1 MTDLAL
7 GQKLSDAAR
16 EYANATIAAFRIP
29 GGVHPPTV
37 VAACARMAGTYLF
50 RSFGLDLPGVLP
62 GQAGL
67 SVEANEQAPMLLQTA
82 AGILAT
88 LGVTIA
94 SAPTTPL
101 EGEKTRP
108 RHEFLATQRLL
119 EPVFAAIQ
127 RQFGLTMRQGAQ
139 ATSIATAIPS
149 LCRALGAECW
159 VWCGGPRIHR
169 GVQDSPRP
177 SDAPRRSGVMCCQC
191 SRT

>member
-37 VAACARMAGTYLF
+37 VAACARMAGTYRF
-50 RSFGLDLPGVLP
+50 RSFGLDVPGVLP
-62 GQAGL
+62 GQAVL

-94 SAPTTPL
+94 SPMTLPDDPA
-101 EGEKTRP
+101 
-108 RHEFLATQRLL
+108 
-119 EPVFAAIQ
+119 
-127 RQFGLTMRQGAQ
+127 
-139 ATSIATAIPS
+139 
-149 LCRALGAECW
+149 
-159 VWCGGPRIHR
+159 
-169 GVQDSPRP
+169 
-177 SDAPRRSGVMCCQC
+177 
-191 SRT
+191 